1 MWPQSTTADH
11 KCWAQTQAAPDKR
24 EKVKKHRVDNKIH
37 VELRY
42 SRHAVY
48 VMRINTPTVMY
59 LREKILFGVNKR
71 CFFLWHV
78 YVCAAAV
85 FVSSW
90 ASLFLFSD
98 GEERTRMAA
107 LRRAPIRSSRFYSSI
122 SFCSINNDGT
132 TIRRLEMDI
141 IMSSTYVS
149 WCCLT
154 LKSSALPGGI
164 LDKLS
169 FRQVA
174 LRSFIREKNTVVTHL
189 WKEHCGHS
197 SVKRT
202 LWSLICE
209 TNTVV
214 THLWKEHCGH
224 SSVKRTLWSLICER
238 TLWSLICE
246 RTLWSLIREKN
257 NVVTHLWK
265 EHCGHSSVKN
275 NDCGHSSVKEHCG
288 HSSVK
293 RTLWSHIRKKN
304 TVVTHLWR
312 NTLESGICE
321 WENPEHED
329 ATKLSD
335 TPNARPVLQNKLS
348 NQSMEPTVRLRNTCC
363 MCTE

>member
-132 TIRRLEMDI
+132 TIRRFEMDI

-209 TNTVV
+209 GTLLRVV
-214 THLWKEHCGH
+214 SASG
-224 SSVKRTLWSLICER
+224 RT
-238 TLWSLICE
+238 
-246 RTLWSLIREKN
+246 
-257 NVVTHLWK
+257 
-265 EHCGHSSVKN
+265 
-275 NDCGHSSVKEHCG
+275 
-288 HSSVK
+288 
-293 RTLWSHIRKKN
+293 
-304 TVVTHLWR
+304 
-312 NTLESGICE
+312 
-321 WENPEHED
+321 
-329 ATKLSD
+329 
-335 TPNARPVLQNKLS
+335 
-348 NQSMEPTVRLRNTCC
+348 QSMRMQQNCRIPQMPVRFCRINFQIKAWNRLYVYETHAACVLNSENRSRIHGFLTHRNNYKNKNKTKNL
-363 MCTE
+363 